1 MTKKCGIIYF
11 DNHDQKYLL
20 VYGKKSDK
28 WGFPKG
34 HQEFGETEEETAMR
48 EFFEETGIPISATEL
63 LDKIRFKNNIYF
75 NVNANGKPKFNIQD
89 TNEIEKASWFSINEI
104 MNLPKDEINY
114 GLKSWLNQIMM
125 DVFHLDYRIPK
136 FIESKEPYKSK
147 LKYY

>member
-11 DNHDQKYLL
+11 DNQDQKYLL

-104 MNLPKDEINY
+104 MNLPKDVINY

-136 FIESKEPYKSK
+136 FIESKEPFKSK